1 MAEEKRFHLALAL
14 MFVVFLPPALLIP
27 SLNLPEPDRR
37 ESEKIPPQLARLI
50 EEKKQPEPVVAP
62 KPEPEPEPEP
72 EKQKPEPVEEK
83 PVEVAKAPEPPKP
96 EPRPEPE
103 PKKQAPAQTVEKARE
118 KASRSGLLAM
128 KDTLAS
134 MRGPEPAKKK
144 TLSANT
150 GSGQPRPEESSDIA
164 EKALAGSGGVEV
176 EQGITRDVAVEDH
189 QVRNVEVAEEKV
201 AAPAEPKQQ
210 VADAGPSTRSMKNIR
225 KVFDAN
231 KAALNAMVGREQRK
245 DPLLH
250 GKVLLKLVIEPDGS
264 VSSCKVIDSELDN
277 PKLEQRI
284 ALRVRMFNF
293 GAADVEQRELNFPL
307 DFLPG

>member
-1 MAEEKRFHLALAL
+1 MAEERRFHLALVL

-37 ESEKIPPQLARLI
+37 ESEKTPPQLAHLI
-50 EEKKQPEPVVAP
+50 EEKKPPEPVIAP
-62 KPEPEPEPEP
+62 KPEPEPEKK
-72 EKQKPEPVEEK
+72 KQKPVEEK
-83 PVEVAKAPEPPKP
+83 SVEVAKAPEPPKP
-96 EPRPEPE
+96 EPKPEPA

-118 KASRSGLLAM
+118 KATRSGLLAM

-134 MRGPEPAKKK
+134 MRGPEPVTKK

-150 GSGQPRPEESSDIA
+150 GSGQPGPQKSSDIA

-176 EQGITRDVAVEDH
+176 ERGITRNVAVADH
-189 QVRNVEVAEEKV
+189 QVRDVEVAEEKV
-201 AAPAEPKQQ
+201 AAPAEPKQR
-210 VADAGPSTRSMKNIR
+210 VAHAGPSTRSMKNIR

-293 GAADVEQRELNFPL
+293 GDADVEQRELNFPL